1 MTNGNNETI
10 HISLGSTA
18 NYLTSHFINL
28 QGLAATTSDSGS
40 GDNETWRGES
50 LCDPSVTHDV
60 RPLDGDDG
68 YSTHNLGASS
78 SSLKRYA
85 YVPRTLIIDGRD
97 SFPRWA
103 GGGETSHQQDVS
115 AAWSGDITTFDPS
128 SSLDSAILDGGIKMM
143 DILNTDENDTIDDPL
158 TRFRNAA
165 SAMGSSRFH
174 ATAPQRYATS
184 SYNTGRHVEWDDD
197 EEEEEDDFDDNDDY
211 RAREA
216 RRRRQE
222 STEHRSRQ
230 ARKDWNR
237 CMEDAWEETFYP
249 TDHDGHDQIIDDE
262 GVRSNEAMKDGTT
275 VASDNNSG
283 TSATTMTK
291 NVGDTRNKEREIQW
305 HDYWMSPM
313 PAQSGYSV
321 PLPFDTSNVQTDS
334 MNNEQSSSSWSTC
347 STSFDAG
354 YRSPDSGGSWRE
366 HVLSESLRKVL
377 EGCDI
382 VKGFNIFVDGGSHTS
397 RPGGSK
403 GCGGGGR
410 RSNFSDIVA
419 GGGYHA
425 GLAASLMEELSEECR
440 SAGRWAVMV
449 DPPSST
455 RATQPGDGH
464 GVEGNDVN
472 GGAGIVD
479 KEGDQVYRFRTCLNA
494 GLALHGLSTNAD
506 AFLPVSIDGAYRALR
521 SDTMGGRTASSSS
534 TSNRILFEGSA
545 AIALALETSTLFYR
559 IRRYTTA
566 ATSHNSTGPP
576 RRGRIGI
583 QSGFYQGYSGNGY
596 EEFDNEPF
604 ATAPSLTYHEF
615 LACAR
620 PSSDRR
626 RNILELDALLRPL
639 SYPSTSST
647 SVGGLSSSVLASLAS
662 SGLIIGGNSNNSM
675 GEELQRR
682 ITRGTSIE
690 QMMMEQQRQQCSSR
704 ARVSS
709 SRPVEPGEWLDDFST
724 KTCDGGGLLSSLSG
738 NSIPFGMRSDHHH
751 FALSTSLRPAKSDSC
766 NLSNGDNCT
775 TTAFLRPMME
785 SMGVKYRP
793 EVSLGLV
800 VNDNV
805 VDLTGV
811 SSYWRSVFSDRRTS
825 AVTPQETSE
834 VGGVGSIIK
843 SQSKLTKMSP
853 ITCASNT
860 PILSVLG
867 NSTRSYPRLN
877 TISSGFVDAL
887 HSRRNMGYFSRDVMA
902 GVIPEKDDCEEALEY
917 CRELMDVYEPPL
929 GSGLV
934 GEDENDSGDAY
945 FDEE

>member
-1 MTNGNNETI
+1 
-10 HISLGSTA
+10 
-18 NYLTSHFINL
+18 
-28 QGLAATTSDSGS
+28 
-40 GDNETWRGES
+40 
-50 LCDPSVTHDV
+50 
-60 RPLDGDDG
+60 
-68 YSTHNLGASS
+68 
-78 SSLKRYA
+78 
-85 YVPRTLIIDGRD
+85 
-97 SFPRWA
+97 
-103 GGGETSHQQDVS
+103 
-115 AAWSGDITTFDPS
+115 
-128 SSLDSAILDGGIKMM
+128 
-143 DILNTDENDTIDDPL
+143 
-158 TRFRNAA
+158 
-165 SAMGSSRFH
+165 
-174 ATAPQRYATS
+174 
-184 SYNTGRHVEWDDD
+184 
-197 EEEEEDDFDDNDDY
+197 
-211 RAREA
+211 
-216 RRRRQE
+216 
-222 STEHRSRQ
+222 
-230 ARKDWNR
+230 
-237 CMEDAWEETFYP
+237 
-249 TDHDGHDQIIDDE
+249 
-262 GVRSNEAMKDGTT
+262 
-275 VASDNNSG
+275 
-283 TSATTMTK
+283 
-291 NVGDTRNKEREIQW
+291 
-305 HDYWMSPM
+305 
-313 PAQSGYSV
+313 
-321 PLPFDTSNVQTDS
+321 
-334 MNNEQSSSSWSTC
+334 
-347 STSFDAG
+347 
-354 YRSPDSGGSWRE
+354 
-366 HVLSESLRKVL
+366 VL

-382 VKGFNIFVDGGSHTS
+382 VKGFNIFVDGGSHSS

-419 GGGYHA
+419 GGGFHA

-455 RATQPGDGH
+455 RAIQTGDGH

-479 KEGDQVYRFRTCLNA
+479 TEGDQVYRFRTCLNA

-521 SDTMGGRTASSSS
+521 SDTMGGP

-559 IRRYTTA
+559 LRRHTTA
-566 ATSHNSTGPP
+566 ATSHNSTCPSP

-583 QSGFYQGYSGNGY
+583 QSGFYQGYSGNAGY

-639 SYPSTSST
+639 LYPSTSST
-647 SVGGLSSSVLASLAS
+647 SGGGLSSSVMASLAS

-690 QMMMEQQRQQCSSR
+690 QMMLEQQRQQYRSSR

-709 SRPVEPGEWLDDFST
+709 SRPIEPGEWLDDFST

-751 FALSTSLRPAKSDSC
+751 FALSTSLRPAKSDSRP
-766 NLSNGDNCT
+766 LSSSDNCT
-775 TTAFLRPMME
+775 ATAFLRPIME

-800 VNDNV
+800 VEDNV

-834 VGGVGSIIK
+834 EGGVDSIK
-843 SQSKLTKMSP
+843 SHTKLTKMSP
-853 ITCASNT
+853 ITCASHT

-887 HSRRNMGYFSRDVMA
+887 HSRRNMGYLSRDIMA

>member
-1 MTNGNNETI
+1 MTIGNNETI

-18 NYLTSHFINL
+18 NYLTSHCLNL

-40 GDNETWRGES
+40 GDNSGES

-68 YSTHNLGASS
+68 YSSHNLGAS

-103 GGGETSHQQDVS
+103 GGEMSHQQDAI

-128 SSLDSAILDGGIKMM
+128 SSLDAAILDGGGMKMM
-143 DILNTDENDTIDDPL
+143 DNVNTDKNDTIDDSL

-165 SAMGSSRFH
+165 LAMGSSRFH
-174 ATAPQRYATS
+174 ATAPQRSAS

-197 EEEEEDDFDDNDDY
+197 EEEEEDEFDDNDDY

-222 STEHRSRQ
+222 SMEHKARQ

-249 TDHDGHDQIIDDE
+249 STDIDGHDEIMDDE
-262 GVRSNEAMKDGTT
+262 CVRSNEAMIDGTT
-275 VASDNNSG
+275 ITSDNNNG
-283 TSATTMTK
+283 TSATTTT
-291 NVGDTRNKEREIQW
+291 NAGGTRSKEREIQW

-313 PAQSGYSV
+313 PARGGYSV
-321 PLPFDTSNVQTDS
+321 PLPFDTSNARTNL
-334 MNNEQSSSSWSTC
+334 MNSDQSSSSWSTC
-347 STSFDAG
+347 SSSFDAG
-354 YRSPDSGGSWRE
+354 YRSPDSSVCGGGGSWRE

-382 VKGFNIFVDGGSHTS
+382 VKGFNIFVDGGSHSS

-403 GCGGGGR
+403 GCGGGAG
-410 RSNFSDIVA
+410 RSNGISDILA
-419 GGGYHA
+419 GGGFHA
-425 GLAASLMEELSEECR
+425 GLAASLLEELSEECR

-455 RATQPGDGH
+455 RAA
-464 GVEGNDVN
+464 GVEGNDDN

-479 KEGDQVYRFRTCLNA
+479 TEVNQVYRFRNSLNA
-494 GLALHGLSTNAD
+494 GLALHGLSSNAD
-506 AFLPVSIDGAYRALR
+506 AFLPVSIDGAYCALR
-521 SDTMGGRTASSSS
+521 SDTTGGRTASSSS
-534 TSNRILFEGSA
+534 TANRTLFEGSA

-559 IRRYTTA
+559 LRRHTRITT
-566 ATSHNSTGPP
+566 TGPAL

-583 QSGFYQGYSGNGY
+583 QSGFYQGYSGNAGY

-647 SVGGLSSSVLASLAS
+647 SGGGLSSSVLASLAS
-662 SGLIIGGNSNNSM
+662 SGLIIGGDSNNSM

-690 QMMMEQQRQQCSSR
+690 QMMMEQQRQQYRSSR

-751 FALSTSLRPAKSDSC
+751 FALSTSLRPAKSDSRP
-766 NLSNGDNCT
+766 LSSSDNCT
-775 TTAFLRPMME
+775 ATAFLRPMME

-800 VNDNV
+800 VEENV
-805 VDLTGV
+805 MDLTGV

-825 AVTPQETSE
+825 AVTPQKASGK
-834 VGGVGSIIK
+834 GGVGSIE
-843 SQSKLTKMSP
+843 SMMSP
-853 ITCASNT
+853 NTCASHT

-887 HSRRNMGYFSRDVMA
+887 HSRRNMGYLSRDVMA

-934 GEDENDSGDAY
+934 GEDKNDSGDAY
-945 FDEE
+945 FDED